1 MLVLFLKTKQV
12 KFQLS
17 TSMTAIQ
24 HEFLL
29 SEFEMIRY
37 AIYIFLCTGLQCS
50 ILIAF
55 EVKQKTWIHCYWLKV
70 FHWFHL
76 NSARNLVS
84 GQARK
89 RYAGQKCL
97 TYDTWHWF
105 FYATYINAGLP
116 IFPLVI
122 RVQATALHQNE
133 VSKQRLKPIS
143 TQLSGRT
150 SINLIGSYSSVWMA
164 KDIPQTRLSCLGQ
177 GL

>member
-55 EVKQKTWIHCYWLKV
+55 EVKQKT
-70 FHWFHL
+70 
-76 NSARNLVS
+76 
-84 GQARK
+84 
-89 RYAGQKCL
+89 
-97 TYDTWHWF
+97 
-105 FYATYINAGLP
+105 
-116 IFPLVI
+116 
-122 RVQATALHQNE
+122 
-133 VSKQRLKPIS
+133 
-143 TQLSGRT
+143 
-150 SINLIGSYSSVWMA
+150 
-164 KDIPQTRLSCLGQ
+164 
-177 GL
+177 